1 MGTGFFYIRQSDVLY
16 GMIRCSLLLCS
27 LVLFLVSCGPALES
41 KGRKEEGN
49 KGNDKLRLEQTED
62 YVQIFHSEK
71 PVLSYRLTPQLP
83 DGLPEYYT
91 RSGLIHPIHSPSGMV
106 VSDDFPAG
114 YAHQNGFFNAWTNTT
129 FRDSFVDFW
138 NTHKEL
144 ATTEHVELLETQL
157 QDGFVGFKAKLQ
169 QRSLEFGEV
178 LQDNITVRVH
188 DRNDVFV
195 WDVRS
200 EQTNTTE
207 DTLFLNKHLYGG
219 LGIRGS
225 KHWNAKDTTNFLGL
239 ADFLTS
245 DGLTR
250 DSANHTHPEWTAIY
264 GDLPGGKAGMVV
276 IPHPDNFRWPVAVR
290 VHPDLPYFSV
300 SPVTEEGF
308 FIAPGETYLARYKV
322 VVFDGEVPVGLL
334 DDVSW

>member
-1 MGTGFFYIRQSDVLY
+1 
-16 GMIRCSLLLCS
+16 MIHRFTLLCS
-27 LVLFLVSCGPALES
+27 FITILASCGPALENGER
-41 KGRKEEGN
+41 KGEGEKEGR
-49 KGNDKLRLEQTED
+49 LRLEQTAD
-62 YVQIFHSEK
+62 YLCVHIMDNDQA
-71 PVLSYRLTPQLP
+71 VLNYRLTPQLP
-83 DGLPEYYT
+83 DGLPEHYT
-91 RSGLIHPIHSPSGMV
+91 RSGFIHPIWSPAGQV

-114 YAHQNGFFNAWTNTT
+114 YSHQNGFFNAWTNTT
-129 FRDSFVDFW
+129 LRDSFVDFW
-138 NTHKEL
+138 NTHKGL
-144 ATTEHVELLETQL
+144 ATVMHKEVVEIVE
-157 QDGFVGFKAKLQ
+157 QDDIIGFKVKTTHQSNAHGWD
-169 QRSLEFGEV
+169 EPV
-178 LQDNITVRVH
+178 LAEELTIRVH

-200 EQTNTTE
+200 EQINVTK

-225 KHWNAKDTTNFLGL
+225 KHWNAKDTTNFLRL

-245 DGLTR
+245 DGLSR

-264 GDLPGGKAGMVV
+264 GNLPDGKAGMAV

-290 VHPDLPYFSV
+290 VHPNLPYFSV

-322 VVFDGEVPVGLL
+322 VVFDGEVPEDLL
-334 DDVSW
+334 NEMR

>member
-1 MGTGFFYIRQSDVLY
+1 
-16 GMIRCSLLLCS
+16 MIRCFVLLCS
-27 LVLFLVSCGPALES
+27 LVLLLASCGPAQE
-41 KGRKEEGN
+41 RKEEKE
-49 KGNDKLRLEQTED
+49 KGKLRIEQTED
-62 YVQIFHSEK
+62 YLQVFHDDN

-91 RSGLIHPIHSPSGMV
+91 RSGFIHPVYSPSGRI

-114 YAHQNGFFNAWTNTT
+114 YSHQNGFFSAWTNTT

-144 ATTEHVELLETQL
+144 ATTEHINVLETQL
-157 QDGFVGFKAKLQ
+157 QDGFVGFKTRLQ
-169 QRSLEFGEV
+169 QRSLEFGQV
-178 LQDNITVRVH
+178 LQEDLTVRIH

-200 EQTNTTE
+200 EQTNTTK

-225 KHWNAKDTTNFLGL
+225 KHWNAKDTTNFMGL

-264 GDLPGGKAGMVV
+264 GDLPDGKAGMAV
-276 IPHPDNFRWPVAVR
+276 IPHPENFRWPVAVR
-290 VHPDLPYFSV
+290 VHPGLPYFSV
-300 SPVTEEGF
+300 SPVTGEGF
-308 FIAPGETYLARYKV
+308 FIAPGETYLSRYRV
-322 VVFDGEVPVGLL
+322 VVFDGKAPEEFLTEVG
-334 DDVSW
+334 W